1 MNIKELL
8 AKIKKE
14 GYDKLTDDEKA
25 FVDQYDPQK
34 EIDTASA
41 AARRKAEDKA
51 KELQSKLD
59 AANKSL
65 AETSEKLATAE
76 KERDEAKGGSS
87 KELDA
92 LSKKIAKLEAV
103 NAENESKL
111 KANARKEAINAA
123 AKAAGLNAADGVSAD
138 IFARMID
145 LAVGE
150 TDPSDADAMKE
161 VFDKFKADNPA
172 MIKAEVKGGANVKG
186 QQGADMFKGV
196 ANPWKQE
203 SFNLTKQ
210 IEISQKNPE
219 LANTMKAEAGVA
231 GAASGGGE

>member
-1 MNIKELL
+1 MNIKTLL
-8 AKIKKE
+8 AKIKKD

-59 AANKSL
+59 AANASL
-65 AETSEKLATAE
+65 AETNEKLEEATKAAE
-76 KERDEAKGGSS
+76 DAKGGSS
-87 KELDA
+87 KEIEA
-92 LSKKIAKLEAV
+92 LSKKIAKLEAI
-103 NAENESKL
+103 NEKNEKTL
-111 KANARKEAINAA
+111 KANARSQAIRDA
-123 AKAAGLNAADGVSAD
+123 AKAAGLNPAEGVSA
-138 IFARMID
+138 AALERLID

-150 TDPSDADAMKE
+150 TDGTDADAMKA
-161 VFDKFKADNPA
+161 VLDQFKADNPA
-172 MIKAEVKGGANVKG
+172 MIAAAVKTGANVKG
-186 QQGADMFKGV
+186 KGGVDEFKGV
-196 ANPWKQE
+196 ANPWKTD

-219 LANTMKAEAGVA
+219 LANTMKVEAGVA
-231 GAASGGGE
+231 PATPAE